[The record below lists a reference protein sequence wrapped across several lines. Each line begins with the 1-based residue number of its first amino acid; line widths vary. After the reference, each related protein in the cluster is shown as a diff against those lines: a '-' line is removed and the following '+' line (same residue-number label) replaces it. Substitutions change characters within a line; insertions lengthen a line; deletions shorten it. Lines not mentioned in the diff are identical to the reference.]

1 MHDDEIV
8 SVIEQTHQSRYLKLL
23 LEGAI
28 YEFGENERGF
38 CVYRRELCT
47 FETKLII
54 KIT

>member
-28 YEFGENERGF
+28 YEFGENERKVFVCIGGSY
-38 CVYRRELCT
+38 VHLRPN
-47 FETKLII
+47 
-54 KIT
+54 

>member
-28 YEFGENERGF
+28 YEFGENERRF
-38 CVYRRELCT
+38 LCVYAGVMY
-47 FETKLII
+47 I
-54 KIT
+54 